1 MNIFQKSPTK
11 ELKEKLK
18 IMYSVNDVETGY
30 NYWFNKLL
38 TRCMSI
44 FDYTNLPDSL
54 PEREI
59 ELNTLLTGHCVI
71 FKKNNEIV
79 TQCTTLY
86 GNENSIYY
94 YPTKCVYA
102 NPKIGYGT
110 LRIGYDCEIIY
121 NTPLQNNI
129 FYMNSDGGMLTFIQ
143 RYARQLAD
151 VESTINI
158 YTVNTRAVSYPT
170 ASNDNVKESLRKF
183 FDKLAIGERA
193 VISDNSIIEQF
204 RNIDI
209 TRGQFRDGIND
220 LLIARDKILEQF
232 YRDIG
237 VKFYNPK
244 KAQVT
249 EDEVE
254 SNDQLLLISIKDM
267 LKQRRN
273 DLKRVNDMYGI
284 NIGVDVSEEFKP
296 ILNASQGGESNVQSK
311 RDM

>member
-1 MNIFQKSPTK
+1 MNLLTKSPTK
-11 ELKEKLK
+11 QLKETLKL
-18 IMYSVNDVETGY
+18 MYKVNDVETGY

-44 FDYTNLPDSL
+44 FEYSNLPDTL

-71 FKKNNEIV
+71 FKKKLNIV

-86 GNENSIYY
+86 GNEDSIYY
-94 YPTKCVYA
+94 YPTKAVYA

-110 LRIGYDCEIIY
+110 LKIGYDCEIIY

-129 FYMNSDGGMLTFIQ
+129 FYMNSDGGMLSLIQ

-151 VESTINI
+151 IESSINI
-158 YTVNTRAVSYPT
+158 YIVNTRAISYPT
-170 ASNDNVKESLRKF
+170 ASNDNVKQSLENF
-183 FDKLAIGERA
+183 FNKIAIGERA
-193 VISDNSIIEQF
+193 VVSDSAIIENF
-204 RNIDI
+204 RNVDI
-209 TRGQFRDGIND
+209 TQGHFKDGIND
-220 LLIARDKILEQF
+220 LLIARDKILEMF

-254 SNDQLLLISIKDM
+254 SNDQLLLISLKDM
-267 LKQRRN
+267 LRQRKS
-273 DLKRVNDMYGI
+273 DLERVNSMFGT
-284 NIGVDVSEEFKP
+284 NIGVEISDEFKP
-296 ILNASQGGESNVQSK
+296 HLNESQGGVNYGI
-311 RDM
+311 

>member
-1 MNIFQKSPTK
+1 MSIFQKSPTK
-11 ELKEKLK
+11 QLKETLA
-18 IMYSVNDVETGY
+18 IMYPVNEVEVGF

-44 FDYTNLPDSL
+44 FEYTGLPDTL

-71 FKKNNEIV
+71 FKKNDEIV

-86 GNENSIYY
+86 GNEDSIYY
-94 YPTKCVYA
+94 YPTKAIYA

-110 LRIGYDCEIIY
+110 LKLGKDCEVIY

-151 VESTINI
+151 VESSINI
-158 YTVNTRAVSYPT
+158 YTVNARATSYPT
-170 ASNDNVKESLRKF
+170 ASNDNVKQSLEKF
-183 FDKLAIGERA
+183 FDKVAIGKRA
-193 VISDNSIIEQF
+193 VIADNAIIEQF
-204 RNIDI
+204 RNVDI

-220 LLIARDKILEQF
+220 WLIARDKILEMF

-254 SNDQLLLISIKDM
+254 SNDQLLLISLKDM
-267 LKQRRN
+267 LKQRRT
-273 DLKRVNDMYGI
+273 DLKRVNDMFGI
-284 NIGVDVSEEFKP
+284 NIGVDISEEFKP
-296 ILNASQGGESNVQSK
+296 HLNASEGGV
-311 RDM
+311 

>member
-1 MNIFQKSPTK
+1 MNIFSKSPTK
-11 ELKEKLK
+11 QLKEVLKL
-18 IMYSVNDVETGY
+18 MYSVNDVETGY

-44 FDYTNLPDSL
+44 FNYTNLPDSL

-71 FKKNNEIV
+71 FEKNNKIV

-86 GNENSIYY
+86 GNEDSIYY

-110 LRIGYDCEIIY
+110 LKIGRDCEIIY

-129 FYMNSDGGMLTFIQ
+129 FYLNSDGGMLSFIQ

-151 VESTINI
+151 IESSINI
-158 YTVNTRAVSYPT
+158 YIVNTRAISYPV
-170 ASNDNVKESLRKF
+170 ASNDNVKMSLEKF
-183 FDKLAIGERA
+183 FDNITIGKRA
-193 VISDNSIIEQF
+193 VVADSAIIEQF

-209 TRGQFRDGIND
+209 THGKFNDGIND

-237 VKFYNPK
+237 IKFYNPK

-254 SNDQLLLISIKDM
+254 SNDQLLLISLKDM
-267 LKQRRN
+267 LKQRKS
-273 DLKRVNDMYGI
+273 DLKRVNDMFGT
-284 NIGVDVSEEFKP
+284 NIGVDVSDEFKP
-296 ILNASQGGESNVQSK
+296 HLNALQGGNEYGI
-311 RDM
+311 